1 MREPIALSELE
12 DAPEPIAWSG
22 ETSAPKLS
30 PATCTLRFRLVST
43 DSDSLEALRYA
54 RRSMLREEWTRGI
67 EEGEASLEHA
77 IFSAFEVVW
86 SVPAG
91 DRKRCREKL
100 SELVERANRTLAEL
114 AEHRAS

>member
-22 ETSAPKLS
+22 DTSAPQLS
-30 PATCTLRFRLVST
+30 PAMCTLRFRLVST

-67 EEGEASLEHA
+67 EEGEASLEGA

-86 SVPAG
+86 SVPAD
-91 DRKRCREKL
+91 DRRRCREKL

-114 AEHRAS
+114 AARRAP